1 MKCFCLVVNWGF
13 VLATDNFK
21 CHNCAVCNG
30 KGCLGELP
38 GMGGVRE
45 GENFILNVEGWKTT
59 REMLSEIPDF
69 PHDEKMLKGGKIPD
83 GILRL
88 APITGAVEN
97 IGFGEEVPYYK
108 KMIEACWKAGFK
120 LSIGDGCPDE
130 KLLSGIEAV
139 RSLQEESPN
148 AKAAVFIKP
157 YPDDKFYERMD
168 WADGVAEVIGV
179 DIDSYNI
186 ITMRN
191 LVQLEKKSAEQLKA
205 IRART
210 KLPFAIKGIF
220 TQEDV
225 QLVRDVKPDIAYI
238 SNHGGRVDTRR
249 GSTAEFLLQYEKVL
263 RQNCGELWID
273 GGIRT
278 IEDIRTALSLGAS
291 QVLMGRPL
299 ITALCYNGEEGVAK
313 KFKEFSDT
321 N

>member
-1 MKCFCLVVNWGF
+1 M
-13 VLATDNFK
+13 TDNFK

-38 GMGGVRE
+38 GMGGVKE
-45 GENFILNVEGWKTT
+45 SENFILNCEGWKTT

-69 PHDEKMLKGGKIPD
+69 PHDDLMLKGGKIPD

-97 IGFGEEVPYYK
+97 IGFGEEVPYYQR
-108 KMIEACWKAGFK
+108 MIFAAWKAGFK

-130 KLLSGIEAV
+130 KLQSGIQAV
-139 RSLQEESPN
+139 KSLQSDYPN

-157 YPDDKFYERMD
+157 YEDAKFYERMD
-168 WADGVAEVIGV
+168 WADGAAEVIGI

-186 ITMRN
+186 VTMRN
-191 LVQLEKKSAEQLKA
+191 LVHLEKKSAEQLKA

-210 KLPFAIKGIF
+210 TLPFAIKGVF

-225 QLVRDVKPDIAYI
+225 QLIRDVKPDIAYI

-249 GSTAEFLLQYEKVL
+249 GSTAEFLLQYAKVIKK
-263 RQNCGELWID
+263 NCGELWID
-273 GGIRT
+273 GGIRSAD
-278 IEDIRTALSLGAS
+278 DIRTALSLGAS
-291 QVLMGRPL
+291 QVLIGRPL
-299 ITALCYNGEEGVAK
+299 ITALCQNGTQGVCD
-313 KFKEFSDT
+313 KFKEYT
-321 N
+321 K

>member
-1 MKCFCLVVNWGF
+1 M
-13 VLATDNFK
+13 
-21 CHNCAVCNG
+21 
-30 KGCLGELP
+30 GELP

-45 GENFILNVEGWKTT
+45 GENFILNVDGWKKT
-59 REMLSEIPDF
+59 RDMLSEIPDF

-88 APITGAVEN
+88 APITGAMEN

-108 KMIEACWKAGFK
+108 KMVFAAWKAGFK

-130 KLLSGIEAV
+130 KLKSGIAAV
-139 RSLQEESPN
+139 KSLQESFPH

-157 YPDDKFYERMD
+157 YGDEQFYERMD
-168 WADGVAEVIGV
+168 WTDGAAEVIGI

-186 ITMRN
+186 VTMRN
-191 LVQLEKKSAEQLKA
+191 LVHLEKKSAAQLKA

-210 KLPFAIKGIF
+210 TLPFAIKGIF

-249 GSTAEFLLQYEKVL
+249 GSTAEFLLQYGKVL
-263 RQNCGELWID
+263 KQNCGELWID

-278 IEDIRTALSLGAS
+278 EEDIRTALSLGAS
-291 QVLMGRPL
+291 QVLIGRPL
-299 ITALCYNGEEGVAK
+299 ITALCFSGEDGVAQ
-313 KFKEFSDT
+313 KFTEFSS
-321 N
+321 

>member
-1 MKCFCLVVNWGF
+1 M
-13 VLATDNFK
+13 TDNFK

-30 KGCLGELP
+30 RGCLGELP

-45 GENFILNVEGWKTT
+45 SENFILNCDGWKTT

-69 PHDEKMLKGGKIPD
+69 PHDDIMLKGGKIPD

-97 IGFGEEVPYYK
+97 IGFAEEVPYYAS
-108 KMIEACWKAGFK
+108 MIFSAWKAGFK

-130 KLLSGIEAV
+130 KLKSGIAAV
-139 RSLQEESPN
+139 KSLQGKYPS

-157 YPDDKFYERMD
+157 YEDEKFYERMD
-168 WADGVAEVIGV
+168 WADGVAEVIGI

-186 ITMRN
+186 VTMRN
-191 LVQLEKKSAEQLKA
+191 LVHLERKNAEQLKA

-210 KLPFAIKGIF
+210 NLPFAIKGIF

-249 GSTAEFLLQYEKVL
+249 GSTAEFLLQYAKVIK
-263 RQNCGELWID
+263 QNCGELWID
-273 GGIRT
+273 GGIRSAD
-278 IEDIRTALSLGAS
+278 DIRTALSLGAS
-291 QVLMGRPL
+291 QVLIGRPL
-299 ITALCYNGEEGVAK
+299 ITALCQNGTQGVCD
-313 KFKEFSDT
+313 KFKEFRGE
-321 N
+321 

>member
-1 MKCFCLVVNWGF
+1 M
-13 VLATDNFK
+13 TDNFK

-45 GENFILNVEGWKTT
+45 SENFILNCDGWKIT
-59 REMLSEIPDF
+59 REMLTEIPDF
-69 PHDEKMLKGGKIPD
+69 PHDDLMLKGGEIPG

-97 IGFGEEVPYYK
+97 IGFGEEVPYYQR
-108 KMIEACWKAGFK
+108 MIFAAWKAGFK

-130 KLLSGIEAV
+130 KLQSGIQAV
-139 RSLQEESPN
+139 KSLQSDYPN

-157 YPDDKFYERMD
+157 YEDAKFYERMD
-168 WADGVAEVIGV
+168 WADGATEVIGI

-186 ITMRN
+186 VTMRN
-191 LVQLEKKSAEQLKA
+191 LVHLEKKSAEQLKA

-210 KLPFAIKGIF
+210 TLPFAIKGVF

-225 QLVRDVKPDIAYI
+225 QLIRDVKPDIAYI

-249 GSTAEFLLQYEKVL
+249 GSTAEFLLQYAKVI

-278 IEDIRTALSLGAS
+278 PDDIRTALSLGAS
-291 QVLMGRPL
+291 QVLIGRPL
-299 ITALCYNGEEGVAK
+299 ITALCYNGEEGVAA
-313 KFKEFSDT
+313 KFAEFSA
-321 N
+321 

>member
-1 MKCFCLVVNWGF
+1 MV
-13 VLATDNFK
+13 TDNFK

-45 GENFILNVEGWKTT
+45 SENFILNCDGWKIT
-59 REMLSEIPDF
+59 REMLTEIPDF
-69 PHDEKMLKGGKIPD
+69 PHDDLMLKGGEIPG

-97 IGFGEEVPYYK
+97 IGFGEEVPYYQR
-108 KMIEACWKAGFK
+108 MIFAAWKAGFK

-130 KLLSGIEAV
+130 KLQSGIQAV
-139 RSLQEESPN
+139 KSLQSDYPN

-157 YPDDKFYERMD
+157 YEDAKFYERMD
-168 WADGVAEVIGV
+168 WADGAAEVIGI

-186 ITMRN
+186 VTMRN
-191 LVQLEKKSAEQLKA
+191 LVHLEKKSAEQLKA

-210 KLPFAIKGIF
+210 TLPFAIKGVF

-225 QLVRDVKPDIAYI
+225 QLIRDVKPDIAYI

-249 GSTAEFLLQYEKVL
+249 GSTAEFLLQYAKVI

-278 IEDIRTALSLGAS
+278 PDDIRTALSLGAS
-291 QVLMGRPL
+291 QVLIGRPL
-299 ITALCYNGEEGVAK
+299 ITALCYNGEEGVAA
-313 KFKEFSDT
+313 KFAEFSA
-321 N
+321 